1 MKNFRSAL
9 LAAALSLVVAAG
21 SATAAQATTKIR
33 VGASPTPHAEIL
45 KVANDVLKPQGYEL
59 QIIEYSDYVQP
70 NMALEGKELDANFFQ
85 HKPYL
90 DDFNK
95 EKGTK
100 LVSIGTVHYEPF
112 GIYAGKTKSLG
123 ALKDGAMVAV
133 PNDTTN
139 EARALL
145 LLQENGIIKL
155 KDGVGITATKNDIVE
170 NPYNVEI
177 VEAEAAQLP
186 NLLPDV
192 DYAVIN
198 SNYAINAGLNP
209 VNDSLL
215 IEGSASAYANILTVK
230 EGSETSPKALAL
242 KAALESKQVAD
253 FIAERYAGS
262 VVSVVENPTDGYDAS
277 VDYDALKGETISVA
291 ASPTPHAEIL
301 EVVKEIL
308 AAKDITL
315 DIQVYNDYVV
325 PNTVVDDGTVD
336 ANYFQHLP
344 YLEDFNAQNGTH
356 IVSIA
361 AIHVEPMGLYGGKQ
375 TTLDALTAS
384 AQMR

>member
-145 LLQENGIIKL
+145 LLQSNGLIKL
-155 KDGVGITATKNDIVE
+155 KDGAATSRKTPRSSRSKKSKRLSSSAPCLTSTSRSSTATT
-170 NPYNVEI
+170 P
-177 VEAEAAQLP
+177 
-186 NLLPDV
+186 
-192 DYAVIN
+192 
-198 SNYAINAGLNP
+198 S
-209 VNDSLL
+209 S
-215 IEGSASAYANILTVK
+215 
-230 EGSETSPKALAL
+230 
-242 KAALESKQVAD
+242 
-253 FIAERYAGS
+253 
-262 VVSVVENPTDGYDAS
+262 
-277 VDYDALKGETISVA
+277 A
-291 ASPTPHAEIL
+291 ASKWPTRCPPKRPTPSPRRPTPISSPC
-301 EVVKEIL
+301 
-308 AAKDITL
+308 
-315 DIQVYNDYVV
+315 V
-325 PNTVVDDGTVD
+325 PEMKTVL
-336 ANYFQHLP
+336 N
-344 YLEDFNAQNGTH
+344 
-356 IVSIA
+356 S
-361 AIHVEPMGLYGGKQ
+361 
-375 TTLDALTAS
+375 
-384 AQMR
+384 RR

>member
-145 LLQENGIIKL
+145 LLEKAGLITVNPDAGL
-155 KDGVGITATKNDIVE
+155 KATVLDITDNPKNLKIE
-170 NPYNVEI
+170 EI
-177 VEAEAAQLP
+177 EAAQIP
-186 NLLPDV
+186 TVLPDF
-192 DYAVIN
+192 DIAVIN
-198 SNYAINAGLNP
+198 GNYAIPAGLS
-209 VNDSLL
+209 VAKDALALEDKDS
-215 IEGSASAYANILTVK
+215 EAAQTFGNIVAVK
-230 EGSETSPKALAL
+230 EGQEDSEKTKAL
-242 KAALESKQVAD
+242 
-253 FIAERYAGS
+253 
-262 VVSVVENPTDGYDAS
+262 
-277 VDYDALKGETISVA
+277 
-291 ASPTPHAEIL
+291 L
-301 EVVKEIL
+301 EVLTSDAVKTFI
-308 AAKDITL
+308 
-315 DIQVYNDYVV
+315 NDTYDGAVV
-325 PNTVVDDGTVD
+325 PI
-336 ANYFQHLP
+336 F
-344 YLEDFNAQNGTH
+344 
-356 IVSIA
+356 
-361 AIHVEPMGLYGGKQ
+361 
-375 TTLDALTAS
+375 
-384 AQMR
+384 

>member
-1 MKNFRSAL
+1 MKKNSVRLTAL
-9 LAAALSLVVAAG
+9 ILALVLSLSLALTGCG
-21 SATAAQATTKIR
+21 SKSTSLKI
-33 VGASPTPHAEIL
+33 
-45 KVANDVLKPQGYEL
+45 
-59 QIIEYSDYVQP
+59 
-70 NMALEGKELDANFFQ
+70 
-85 HKPYL
+85 
-90 DDFNK
+90 
-95 EKGTK
+95 
-100 LVSIGTVHYEPF
+100 
-112 GIYAGKTKSLG
+112 
-123 ALKDGAMVAV
+123 AV

-155 KDGVGITATKNDIVE
+155 KDGAGITATKNDIVE

-230 EGSETSPKALAL
+230 EGNETSPKALAL

-253 FIAERYAGS
+253 FITEKYAGS
-262 VVSVVENPTDGYDAS
+262 VVSVVESTTDGYDAS
-277 VDYDALKGETISVA
+277 VDYDALKGETITVA

-301 EVVKEIL
+301 EVAKEIL

-315 DIQVYNDYVV
+315 DIQVFNDYVV
-325 PNTVVDDGTVD
+325 PNTVVEDGTVD

-344 YLEDFNAQNGTH
+344 YLEDFNAENNTH
-356 IVSIA
+356 IVSVS
-361 AIHVEPMGLYGGKQ
+361 AIHVEPMGLYGGRQ
-375 TTLDALTAS
+375 TSLDALKAS
-384 AQMR
+384 K

>member
-145 LLQENGIIKL
+145 LLQSNGLIKL
-155 KDGVGITATKNDIVE
+155 KDPAATSRKTPRSSRSKKSKRLSSSAPCLTSTSRSSTATT
-170 NPYNVEI
+170 P
-177 VEAEAAQLP
+177 
-186 NLLPDV
+186 
-192 DYAVIN
+192 
-198 SNYAINAGLNP
+198 S
-209 VNDSLL
+209 S
-215 IEGSASAYANILTVK
+215 
-230 EGSETSPKALAL
+230 
-242 KAALESKQVAD
+242 
-253 FIAERYAGS
+253 
-262 VVSVVENPTDGYDAS
+262 
-277 VDYDALKGETISVA
+277 A
-291 ASPTPHAEIL
+291 ASKWPTRCPPKRPTPSPRRPTPISSPC
-301 EVVKEIL
+301 
-308 AAKDITL
+308 
-315 DIQVYNDYVV
+315 V
-325 PNTVVDDGTVD
+325 PEMKTVL
-336 ANYFQHLP
+336 N
-344 YLEDFNAQNGTH
+344 
-356 IVSIA
+356 S
-361 AIHVEPMGLYGGKQ
+361 
-375 TTLDALTAS
+375 
-384 AQMR
+384 RR

>member
-100 LVSIGTVHYEPF
+100 LISIGTVHYEPF
-112 GIYAGKTKSLG
+112 GIYAGKTKSL
-123 ALKDGAMVAV
+123 ADLKDGAMVAV

-145 LLQENGIIKL
+145 LLQSNGLIKL
-155 KDGVGITATKNDIVE
+155 KDGAGLTATRRDIAE
-170 NPYNVEI
+170 NPKKLKIEEI
-177 VEAEAAQLP
+177 EAAQLVRA
-186 NLLPDV
+186 LPDV
-192 DYAVIN
+192 DLAIIN
-198 SNYAINAGLNP
+198 GNYAIQADLKVADALAIESAEGTAGTAY
-209 VNDSLL
+209 VNVL
-215 IEGSASAYANILTVK
+215 AVK
-230 EGSETSPKALAL
+230 EGRESDPAIQALAKALCSDEV
-242 KAALESKQVAD
+242 KA
-253 FIAERYAGS
+253 FIDETYAGAVQ
-262 VVSVVENPTDGYDAS
+262 VV
-277 VDYDALKGETISVA
+277 
-291 ASPTPHAEIL
+291 
-301 EVVKEIL
+301 
-308 AAKDITL
+308 
-315 DIQVYNDYVV
+315 
-325 PNTVVDDGTVD
+325 
-336 ANYFQHLP
+336 F
-344 YLEDFNAQNGTH
+344 
-356 IVSIA
+356 
-361 AIHVEPMGLYGGKQ
+361 
-375 TTLDALTAS
+375 
-384 AQMR
+384 

>member
-123 ALKDGAMVAV
+123 ALKDGTGLTATRRDIA
-133 PNDTTN
+133 
-139 EARALL
+139 
-145 LLQENGIIKL
+145 ENPKKL
-155 KDGVGITATKNDIVE
+155 KIE
-170 NPYNVEI
+170 EI
-177 VEAEAAQLP
+177 EAAQLVRA
-186 NLLPDV
+186 LPDV
-192 DYAVIN
+192 DLAIIN
-198 SNYAINAGLNP
+198 GNYAILGGLK
-209 VNDSLL
+209 VADALSAEKADS
-215 IEGSASAYANILTVK
+215 IAATTYANILAVRAGD
-230 EGSETSPKALAL
+230 ENRPELKAL
-242 KAALESKQVAD
+242 
-253 FIAERYAGS
+253 I
-262 VVSVVENPTDGYDAS
+262 
-277 VDYDALKGETISVA
+277 DALKSDQ
-291 ASPTPHAEIL
+291 
-301 EVVKEIL
+301 VKEFMTKKYEG
-308 AAKDITL
+308 A
-315 DIQVYNDYVV
+315 VV
-325 PNTVVDDGTVD
+325 P
-336 ANYFQHLP
+336 AN
-344 YLEDFNAQNGTH
+344 
-356 IVSIA
+356 
-361 AIHVEPMGLYGGKQ
+361 
-375 TTLDALTAS
+375 
-384 AQMR
+384 

>member
-133 PNDTTN
+133 
-139 EARALL
+139 L
-145 LLQENGIIKL
+145 LLQSNGLIKL
-155 KDGVGITATKNDIVE
+155 KDGAGLTATRRDIAE
-170 NPYNVEI
+170 NPKKLKIEEI
-177 VEAEAAQLP
+177 EAAQLVRA
-186 NLLPDV
+186 LPDV
-192 DYAVIN
+192 DLAIIN
-198 SNYAINAGLNP
+198 GNYAILGGLK
-209 VNDSLL
+209 VADALSAEKADS
-215 IEGSASAYANILTVK
+215 IAATTYANILAVRAGDENRPELKALINALKSDQVK
-230 EGSETSPKALAL
+230 EFMTKKYEGA
-242 KAALESKQVAD
+242 
-253 FIAERYAGS
+253 
-262 VVSVVENPTDGYDAS
+262 
-277 VDYDALKGETISVA
+277 
-291 ASPTPHAEIL
+291 
-301 EVVKEIL
+301 
-308 AAKDITL
+308 
-315 DIQVYNDYVV
+315 VV
-325 PNTVVDDGTVD
+325 P
-336 ANYFQHLP
+336 AN
-344 YLEDFNAQNGTH
+344 
-356 IVSIA
+356 
-361 AIHVEPMGLYGGKQ
+361 
-375 TTLDALTAS
+375 
-384 AQMR
+384 